1 MWERGSN
8 SAADNV
14 CPFLLLS
21 HPVVPN
27 SLHCP
32 FLSLFLIATYFSI
45 TSLPQRWGWKTHIS
59 QLSNSPLASF
69 FLLFKLCCRHLTVL
83 SFLIVSSFHLL
94 DSCSFEVRG
103 RGWGWGGWRRSSSE
117 RRGWSSLDSSLDVHI
132 YGQFRVNNKTNAEC
146 FWTVGRKPKI
156 FRVKPTHTHTETG
169 WTCNQD
175 RESNHQ
181 TSDPLPL
188 WPIFPHCLFYNT

>member
-103 RGWGWGGWRRSSSE
+103 SGWGGGGLEKIQQWT
-117 RRGWSSLDSSLDVHI
+117 GV
-132 YGQFRVNNKTNAEC
+132 GGAA
-146 FWTVGRKPKI
+146 WTVL
-156 FRVKPTHTHTETG
+156 
-169 WTCNQD
+169 WTFISMVSLEWTIKRTLNVFGPWEENQ
-175 RESNHQ
+175 RFSR
-181 TSDPLPL
+181 
-188 WPIFPHCLFYNT
+188 FPHCLFYNT